1 MNGYFFHDGNE
12 QQGPFT
18 IEELKEKSIKRETPV
33 WKKDLKD
40 WARAGN
46 LPELSHLF
54 ENTPP
59 PFQKQPSTSSTAAS
73 QKQTLTEKTGL
84 KLGKLLGWTGLFKEE
99 PKERRR

>member
-12 QQGPFT
+12 QHGPFT

-40 WARAGN
+40 WTRAGD
-46 LPELSHLF
+46 LPELSQLF
-54 ENTPP
+54 ENAPP
-59 PFQKQPSTSSTAAS
+59 PFRKQPVSSPSPTS

-84 KLGKLLGWTGLFKEE
+84 KLGKLLGWTGLFKED
-99 PKERRR
+99 PPDHRR